1 MHGEN
6 ANSFFNPITD
16 LVYSLNKEG
25 GIESGGYKI
34 NNTLLQTDGTLFV
47 RGDNSDTPHK
57 SKSKQ
62 VSVSSFS
69 ELFEDMAV
77 PAGLFMMPSLFKP
90 TSSSSSSS
98 SSQKGGS
105 KLILEDSSIQSGI
118 VPSDLYDRLLDLVS
132 PDKRVVYDH
141 KTRRKKTA
149 SRSHSQNPQNQK
161 KKTRRHK

>member
-6 ANSFFNPITD
+6 ANTFFNPVTD

-34 NNTLLQTDGTLFV
+34 NNTLLQTDGALFV
-47 RGDNSDTPHK
+47 GGPNK

-105 KLILEDSSIQSGI
+105 KLILEDSSIPSGI
-118 VPSDLYDRLLDLVS
+118 VPTDLYDRLLDLVS

-149 SRSHSQNPQNQK
+149 SRSSSSHPQNQK